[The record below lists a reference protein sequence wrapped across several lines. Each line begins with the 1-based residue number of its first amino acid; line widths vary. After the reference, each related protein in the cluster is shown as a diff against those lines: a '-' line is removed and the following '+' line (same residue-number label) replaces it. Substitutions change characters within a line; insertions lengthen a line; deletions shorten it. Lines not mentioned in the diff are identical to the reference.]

1 MKSIKHIGFL
11 LILSALIASC
21 SPRIVGTWNIEKYE
35 EGAPGEKAMT
45 LSNIGT
51 ITFNRDG
58 SGEKDVRYRM
68 MGLDFSD
75 QQPFTWQQNDK
86 TITIDSEDES
96 EFAKTWIIIESK
108 GKVQRWKSTDGSRE
122 LHRIELRK

>member
-1 MKSIKHIGFL
+1 MKPLKNLSFL
-11 LILSALIASC
+11 LLLSAILASC
-21 SPRIVGTWNIEKYE
+21 SPRVVGVWNIEKYE

-58 SGEKDVRYRM
+58 SGDKDVRYRM

-75 QQPFTWQQNDK
+75 QQPFTWRQDDK
-86 TITIDSEDES
+86 TITIDSEGES
-96 EFAKTWIIIESK
+96 EFAKTWIIMESK
-108 GKVQRWKSTDGSRE
+108 RKVQRWKSTDGSRE

>member
-75 QQPFTWQQNDK
+75 QQPFTWQQDDK
-86 TITIDSEDES
+86 TITIDSEGES
-96 EFAKTWIIIESK
+96 EFAKTWIIMESK

-122 LHRIELRK
+122 LQRIELRK

>member
-1 MKSIKHIGFL
+1 MKLIKNFGFL
-11 LILSALIASC
+11 LLWSAILASC
-21 SPRIVGTWNIEKYE
+21 SPRVVGTWNIEKYE

-68 MGLDFSD
+68 MGMDFSD

-86 TITIDSEDES
+86 TITIDSEGES
-96 EFAKTWIIIESK
+96 EFAKTWIIMESK

-122 LHRIELRK
+122 VHRIELRK